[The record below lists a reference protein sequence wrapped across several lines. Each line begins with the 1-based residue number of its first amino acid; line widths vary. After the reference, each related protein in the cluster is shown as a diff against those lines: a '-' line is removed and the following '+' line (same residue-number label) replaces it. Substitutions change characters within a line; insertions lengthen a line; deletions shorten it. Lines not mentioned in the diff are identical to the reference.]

1 MTRRPDLGEVEAVLL
16 DMDGTLVD
24 SDACVERA
32 WTTWAGEYGVAVE
45 TVLAIAHGNPAGR
58 TVRQLFPQLDEEAA
72 TIAAKRQLALQYDD
86 LSDVA
91 AALGAPDL
99 LAALEESGVPWAVV
113 TSADGRLAKARLAT
127 AGIEPPLLLTIDDVR
142 QGKPDPE
149 GYLRAAAALGVD
161 SAACLVVEDSAPGL
175 AAGTAAGMITA
186 ALRGLD
192 GDLRVSDLGH
202 LAHLLRRARTRREA
216 VGHQVEP

>member
-45 TVLAIAHGNPAGR
+45 TVLAIAHGNPSGR

-72 TIAAKRQLALQYDD
+72 TIAAQRQLALQYDD

-91 AALGAPDL
+91 AAIGASDL
-99 LAALEESGVPWAVV
+99 LAALEESGLPWAVV

-149 GYLRAAAALGVD
+149 GYLRAAAELGVD
-161 SAACLVVEDSAPGL
+161 PAACLVVEDSAPGL

-216 VGHQVEP
+216 VGHQVQP

>member
-58 TVRQLFPQLDEEAA
+58 TVRQLFPQLGEEAA
-72 TIAAKRQLALQYDD
+72 AIAAQRQLALQYDD

-91 AALGAPDL
+91 AAIGASDL
-99 LAALEESGVPWAVV
+99 LAALEESGLPWAVV

-149 GYLRAAAALGVD
+149 GYLRAAAELGVD
-161 SAACLVVEDSAPGL
+161 PAACLVVEDSAPGL

-216 VGHQVEP
+216 VGHQMQP